1 MTKTPEL
8 FSNVLPMIAIYS
20 AIGQGKLAIDE
31 TDTSR
36 DVTVV
41 EKIYSN
47 SHGIEITTMNNEY
60 ETYDHFISGGTCAD
74 YNSYLCIELAGKLV
88 LLVGHERR

>member
-1 MTKTPEL
+1 M
-8 FSNVLPMIAIYS
+8 SNQADTATS
-20 AIGQGKLAIDE
+20 C
-31 TDTSR
+31 TSR

-60 ETYDHFISGGTCAD
+60 ETYDHFISGG
-74 YNSYLCIELAGKLV
+74 SV
-88 LLVGHERR
+88 LTITAISV